1 MDALPRVVL
10 ICASRSS
17 PKWFERETLLGRSL
31 HNFPEQLRP
40 EAHLLLNNH
49 GDSLTGLSE
58 FYNSALDAI
67 EGDAFVVFVHD
78 DVYIH
83 DWNLRFTL
91 SQALCFWDV
100 VGVVGGAG
108 VPYGQPSW
116 SYQLD
121 GDGERSVNP
130 HVTHS
135 GSINQFDPVNIR
147 PDFYGPAPMQCDLLD
162 GVFLAADL
170 QRLRQKNVRFDPA
183 FKFHCYDID
192 FCYAARA
199 QGLTLGTW
207 PIMLT
212 HGSPGSWDERWK
224 SEAFKLQQKLGVL

>member
-31 HNFPEQLRP
+31 QNFPEQLRP

-83 DWNLRFTL
+83 DWNSASLSLRPCV
-91 SQALCFWDV
+91 S
-100 VGVVGGAG
+100 
-108 VPYGQPSW
+108 
-116 SYQLD
+116 
-121 GDGERSVNP
+121 
-130 HVTHS
+130 
-135 GSINQFDPVNIR
+135 
-147 PDFYGPAPMQCDLLD
+147 
-162 GVFLAADL
+162 
-170 QRLRQKNVRFDPA
+170 
-183 FKFHCYDID
+183 
-192 FCYAARA
+192 
-199 QGLTLGTW
+199 GTW
-207 PIMLT
+207 LVWSAERGFPMGSRHGRTSSMAMARDRSILT
-212 HGSPGSWDERWK
+212 
-224 SEAFKLQQKLGVL
+224 